1 MKLLFLFLCS
11 SVIVQAQLYKDPTQ
25 DIERRVADLL
35 QRMTPAEKAW
45 QLFMVPSDFDTTKCR
60 FTDGIFGLQLF
71 AAGPADPTNQIL
83 SYSNTNNNIEL
94 IVKANSIQK
103 LGMTNVWIGG

>member
-25 DIERRVADLL
+25 AIESRVADLL
-35 QRMTPAEKAW
+35 QRMTPSEKAW

-71 AAGPADPTNQIL
+71 AVTQTDPQYQL
-83 SYSNTNNNIEL
+83 YFL
-94 IVKANSIQK
+94 PH
-103 LGMTNVWIGG
+103 